1 MFCRMD
7 WSPDGAYLVVP
18 SSMNNAGPTAHLI
31 RRKVTGFFFSFVKK
45 GFHKCVILFAQNFT
59 F

>member
-18 SSMNNAGPTAHLI
+18 SSMNNAGPTAQLI
-31 RRKVTGFFFSFVKK
+31 RRKVNILKRNFPLLGF
-45 GFHKCVILFAQNFT
+45 LT
-59 F
+59 L